1 MLVALGET
9 LHQNNQR
16 RDAAATFGDACQQVT
31 DSVPGPIPY
40 LNAGD
45 SRSIVD
51 GMRFRNVGVLMGGCS
66 SEREISLTSGRAVVE
81 GLREA
86 GYLVTPVILD
96 QESVTGR
103 LGGLEAVFIALHGG
117 YGENGGVQADLDALR
132 MPYTGSGAAA
142 SRTAMCKIATK
153 KLLVKAGIPTAG
165 YEVLSKGMDCTRL
178 PLPVVVKP
186 PRDGSSVGISCVR
199 SPADWPAALA
209 EARSHD
215 AAGEVLVETYLP
227 GREWTVGVVG
237 EEAFPVI
244 EIQPPNGWYDFKA
257 KYTKGASQYVF
268 PEGAEFDALTKKC
281 RDLALAAFRA
291 VGCRGLGRVDFRV
304 LPDGR
309 PFVLEINTIPGFT
322 PTSLLPKAAARAG
335 IAFPHLCD
343 RIQSLARCDSAE
355 AR

>member
-1 MLVALGET
+1 
-9 LHQNNQR
+9 
-16 RDAAATFGDACQQVT
+16 
-31 DSVPGPIPY
+31 
-40 LNAGD
+40 
-45 SRSIVD
+45 
-51 GMRFRNVGVLMGGCS
+51 MRFNKVGVLMGGCS

-86 GYLVTPVILD
+86 GYQVAPVILD
-96 QESVTGR
+96 QESVAGR
-103 LGGLEAVFIALHGG
+103 LDGLDAVFIALHGG

-132 MPYTGSGAAA
+132 MPYTGSGAQA

-153 KLLVKAGIPTAG
+153 KLLVKAGIPTAD
-165 YEVLSKGMDCTRL
+165 YEVLPRGATQTCL

-186 PRDGSSVGISCVR
+186 PRDGSSVGISRVL
-199 SPADWPAALA
+199 SPADWPTALA

-227 GREWTVGVVG
+227 GREWTVGIVG

-257 KYTKGASQYVF
+257 KYTKGVSQYFF
-268 PEGAEFDALTKKC
+268 PEGPEFDALTRNC
-281 RDLALAAFRA
+281 RDMALTAFQV

-309 PFVLEINTIPGFT
+309 SFVLEINTIPGFT

-335 IAFPHLCD
+335 NSFPRLCD
-343 RIQSLARCDSAE
+343 RILGMACCDSCE
-355 AR
+355 TR